1 MLSNEDMDIAVKEI
15 VRTALEEI
23 SGGGG

>member
-15 VRTALEEI
+15 VRTALQEI